1 MLYRCHYLN
10 HLAFHITHSLVPPS
24 APTIGVVM
32 ATSSTSI
39 SVQWAASSNDGGSP
53 ITGYVVEYRN
63 ASDSVSQFV
72 MRSVGSNILTT
83 TVIGLAPFTTYDVRV
98 RGENIVGRSDPST
111 TVQRRTDPDGEL
123 IKTCAIIS
131 SRDPPSALKM
141 KHSNSLAKSHFRVH
155 ICGHLAIYILS
166 LKFALELHGIE
177 IFGEA
182 VDNLVSFQGCSPCSG
197 LEPRPSLEG

>member
-1 MLYRCHYLN
+1 MCHYLN

-39 SVQWAASSNDGGSP
+39 SVQWAASTNDGGSP

-63 ASDSVSQFV
+63 ASDSASQFV
-72 MRSVGSNILTT
+72 MRSVGRGVLTA
-83 TVIGLAPFTTYDVRV
+83 TVVGLAPFTTYDVRV

-123 IKTCAIIS
+123 IK
-131 SRDPPSALKM
+131 
-141 KHSNSLAKSHFRVH
+141 
-155 ICGHLAIYILS
+155 ICDINF
-166 LKFALELHGIE
+166 K
-177 IFGEA
+177 
-182 VDNLVSFQGCSPCSG
+182 
-197 LEPRPSLEG
+197 